1 MEPVGGREFPKI
13 AGVSPGFGAL
23 FEDRWPD
30 DHAAE
35 GVGSSAV
42 ICDYDC
48 GSGHGGMKMT
58 MVGSEA

>member
-1 MEPVGGREFPKI
+1 MEALGRREFLKI
-13 AGVSPGFGAL
+13 AEVSPGFGTL
-23 FEDRWPD
+23 EERWSD

-42 ICDYDC
+42 ICDHDC